1 MSEDQSIARLRSAL
15 MKWKRKHMLGGLSEN
30 TSADPIET
38 RVNAAKTLYTRLMK
52 RLDQKIQ
59 ENQENQVSGGTE
71 EEVEEILSSLG
82 DPKTWLPSQIEE
94 VRAALESEL
103 VEYPFTFNEEL
114 IFSFIQNKLPH
125 F

>member
-30 TSADPIET
+30 TSADPIKT
-38 RVNAAKTLYTRLMK
+38 RVKAAKTLYTRLMNG
-52 RLDQKIQ
+52 LDQKIQ
-59 ENQENQVSGGTE
+59 KNQVGGGTE
-71 EEVEEILSSLG
+71 EELEEILSSLG
-82 DPKTWLPSQIEE
+82 DPKTWLPSYIEE

>member
-1 MSEDQSIARLRSAL
+1 
-15 MKWKRKHMLGGLSEN
+15 MLGGLSEN

-38 RVNAAKTLYTRLMK
+38 RVKAAKTLYTRLMK

-114 IFSFIQNKLPH
+114 ISSFKENNLPP

>member
-1 MSEDQSIARLRSAL
+1 MSEESLMRLRAAL
-15 MKWKRKHMLGGLSEN
+15 MKWKRAHMLKGLSED
-30 TSADPIET
+30 TSPDPIET
-38 RVNAAKTLYTRLMK
+38 RRQTAETLYTSLMK
-52 RLDQKIQ
+52 RLDQKV
-59 ENQENQVSGGTE
+59 QENQVGGGTG

-114 IFSFIQNKLPH
+114 ISSFKENNLPP